1 MPVNQEESLDQSK
14 VLGEQLKVSQDI
26 LTELKKLNETLDTE
40 LAREAKER
48 QELKEF
54 QDNQELENQK
64 LEKIQIQEKQNEKT
78 ELVEFR
84 KTILDAIKDLETPK
98 EQQAELV
105 NKLDALTTA
114 VEVTDRQEE
123 NAEIERNTNLVIV
136 FFLLAIIPM
145 LLTVRYFGK
154 LLDNATA

>member
-1 MPVNQEESLDQSK
+1 MSDQEQAQSQA
-14 VLGEQLKVSQDI
+14 LGEQLKISQDI

-40 LAREAKER
+40 LEREAKER
-48 QELKEF
+48 QELQQSQEK
-54 QDNQELENQK
+54 QELENQK
-64 LEKIQIQEKQNEKT
+64 SEKVQIAAEEKEKS
-78 ELVEFR
+78 ELVDFR
-84 KTILDAIKDLETPK
+84 KTVLDAIKGLETPK
-98 EQQAELV
+98 EQQTELV

>member
-1 MPVNQEESLDQSK
+1 MSDQEQAQSQA
-14 VLGEQLKVSQDI
+14 LSEQLKISQEI

-40 LAREAKER
+40 LEREVKER
-48 QELKEF
+48 QELQQSQEK
-54 QDNQELENQK
+54 QELENK
-64 LEKIQIQEKQNEKT
+64 KSEKVQIAAEEKEKS
-78 ELVEFR
+78 ELVDFR
-84 KTILDAIKDLETPK
+84 KTVLDAIKGLETPK
-98 EQQAELV
+98 EQQTELV